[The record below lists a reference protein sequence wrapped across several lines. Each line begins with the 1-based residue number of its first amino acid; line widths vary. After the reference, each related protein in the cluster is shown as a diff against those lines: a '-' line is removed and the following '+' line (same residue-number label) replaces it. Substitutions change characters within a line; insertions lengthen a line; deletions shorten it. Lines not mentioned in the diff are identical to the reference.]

1 MKSKFVVVSLS
12 LIVLFLL
19 TGCFGTSETDDE
31 GDNNGETGQVSNDGE
46 SDDTSEENFPE
57 PPNLSIQ
64 VGEEILDPV
73 LGTYSW
79 SVEHEDGTVTAT
91 EVDSAAPPEL
101 VSIIDPMEVTADTTI
116 DLDFEEQPDRYT
128 VRIWDEDSNVLSES
142 DEVVLSGEGIVI
154 YEVLAHWEQGTA
166 TYAFSLDIE

>member
-1 MKSKFVVVSLS
+1 MNSKLVVVSLS
-12 LIVLFLL
+12 FIVFFSL
-19 TGCFGTSETDDE
+19 TGCSDTSETDD
-31 GDNNGETGQVSNDGE
+31 GVDNNGETRQVSND
-46 SDDTSEENFPE
+46 DDTKESFEENFPE
-57 PPNLSIQ
+57 PPGLTLYA
-64 VGEEILDPV
+64 GEEILDPV

-79 SVEHEDGTVTAT
+79 SVENEDGTVTAT
-91 EVDSAAPPEL
+91 EVDAAAPPEL

-116 DLDFEEQPDRYT
+116 DLGFEEQPDRYT
-128 VRIWDEDSNVLSES
+128 VRIWDEDNAILSES